1 MFFQPAYRARERG
14 GQGPPPDAAAVW
26 SALGGWQDNLILYGS
41 AAVALALPLLTWGMA
56 SQSRGSAGVGA
67 LLVIVG
73 VVASARLSRYRLL
86 ISVPIGL
93 VLGAFAAW
101 LWWLMAI
108 QAASGENA
116 VAVIFGADTA
126 LAMAQRMCALVLALS
141 FVVVRPSVIGFALVP
156 SLTVFGLASGRLDG
170 PVVGGLFCVF
180 VGLSLVILA
189 WGVLAPEETSG
200 TLGRARPGAR
210 ETDHFPAPSPRT
222 WRSKHLLTVGAAFLI
237 CLVFGYALS
246 LPMVA
251 FSDLYRWPL
260 LMAMTP
266 AGTERFA
273 FSGAT
278 PGEMKRFPVG
288 LGPRALSEA
297 PVLAVFGEPAQ
308 YWRGSVYDQYTGA
321 AWQRWHGPLPIPTE
335 DHTVDLSARFPAPP
349 DAQRSSHEVRV
360 EVDQPFLIHSPGQIQ
375 HAVLPLP
382 EHLRW
387 PLQIDP
393 LGTLELPGAFLS
405 RGDVYEVTSVPLQPE
420 GTAQGR
426 GLRAAEDMPKMYLT
440 VPLSANRVEELAHQV
455 VSRVA
460 GGPALSSAEGTRP
473 GDMGS
478 PSGRAGRFPLARRRA
493 GDGWGG
499 KTTPEAK
506 LEALV
511 RYLQA
516 NYVYSLEAPAVP
528 RGEDAADYFLFRLK
542 RGRCDLF
549 ATALAIMAR
558 AEGIPTRLATGFLE
572 GQYDKE
578 SGAYLLRESDRHAWV
593 EAYVPSS
600 GGWITLDPTPGVE
613 AAGRRPSGWKMT
625 WLQIRFFWQD
635 HPWEAAALLLIVLAA
650 ALLVHLV
657 LRSRRIAA
665 GQAPVAARDARTA
678 VGRCYWQFLS
688 LLRRRGLPR
697 RPSQTPLEYL
707 AALKAAPAGSGPSP
721 LPAAALSP
729 AAAITEVFVT
739 ARYGPGPVTDV
750 HVAAARAALQGVR
763 TAFQSRRVA
772 SPQA

>member
-1 MFFQPAYRARERG
+1 VFSQPTHRARDRR

-26 SALGGWQDNLILYGS
+26 SALGGWQDDLILYGS
-41 AAVALALPLLTWGMA
+41 GAVALALPLLTWGMA
-56 SQSRGSAGVGA
+56 SQSPGSAGVGA
-67 LLVIVG
+67 LLVIMG
-73 VVASARLSRYRLL
+73 VVASAGLSRYRLL

-116 VAVIFGADTA
+116 VGVIFGADSA

-180 VGLSLVILA
+180 VGLALVILA

-200 TLGRARPGAR
+200 PLGRARPGAR
-210 ETDHFPAPSPRT
+210 ETDHFPTPSPRT
-222 WRSKHLLTVGAAFLI
+222 WRSKHLLTVGTAFLI

-266 AGTERFA
+266 EGRERFP
-273 FSGAT
+273 FSVAT

-288 LGPRALSEA
+288 LGPSVLSEA

-321 AWQRWHGPLPIPTE
+321 AWQRWQGPQPIPTE
-335 DHTVDLSARFPAPP
+335 DLTRRFAPRTSVRAPLRAHVTVDLSARFPAPP
-349 DAQRSSHEVRV
+349 DAQPSSHEVRV
-360 EVDQPFLIHSPGQIQ
+360 EADQPFLIHSPGQIQ

-382 EHLRW
+382 ERLRW
-387 PLQIDP
+387 PLQVDP
-393 LGTLELPGAFLS
+393 LGALELPGAFLS
-405 RGDVYEVTSVPLQPE
+405 RGDVYEVTSVPLQPPLDFARGGPPLPGGDPELAEGPE
-420 GTAQGR
+420 GTAQEDT
-426 GLRAAEDMPKMYLT
+426 GLRPAEDMPKMYLK

-455 VSRVA
+455 A
-460 GGPALSSAEGTRP
+460 GGKP
-473 GDMGS
+473 
-478 PSGRAGRFPLARRRA
+478 
-493 GDGWGG
+493 
-499 KTTPEAK
+499 TPEAK

-528 RGEDAADYFLFRLK
+528 QGEDAADYFLFRLK

-549 ATALAIMAR
+549 ATALGIMAR

-572 GQYDKE
+572 GRYDKE

-613 AAGRRPSGWKMT
+613 APGRRASGWKMT

-635 HPWEAAALLLIVLAA
+635 HPWEAAALLLMVVAA
-650 ALLVHLV
+650 ALLVYRV
-657 LRSRRIAA
+657 LRSRRITA

-707 AALKAAPAGSGPSP
+707 AALKAVPAASGPSP
-721 LPAAALSP
+721 LPPAALSP

-739 ARYGPGPVTDV
+739 ARYGPGPVTDD
-750 HVAAARAALQGVR
+750 HVAAARAALQAVR

-772 SPQA
+772 SPQV